1 MDDRRRLHI
10 YLLLAAMPLFY
21 ASNQVIGRYVVLS
34 APPVGL
40 AFWRWAIAFA
50 LLLPFCRRGLRV
62 CAPALRAEWRS
73 LLLLGFLGMVVCG
86 AVVYEGLRYTTA
98 TNGTL
103 IFSAAPV
110 AIVIL
115 DWLWRGRRMSVVE
128 GIGVAAA
135 LVGVTTII
143 CRGDP
148 DVLFGFRFNSGD
160 LGMVAGALAWSVY
173 SLVLKRP
180 ALQALPTLPLFAAI
194 AGTGALLLAPGA
206 LLEGLFVGGPPARG
220 DVWLG
225 ILGLAVVPSLLA
237 FLSFQIGVKAVGPS
251 LTGLFAY
258 LMPIYGVLMAVIF
271 LGESFEP
278 YHAAGMGLTVS
289 GVVLA
294 TAQGAFRR
302 LRRAARA

>member
-1 MDDRRRLHI
+1 MTDRRFSI

-21 ASNQVIGRYVVLS
+21 SSNQVLGRYVVLS
-34 APPVGL
+34 TPPVGL
-40 AFWRWAIAFA
+40 AFWRWAIAFM
-50 LLLPFCRRGLRV
+50 LLLPFCRRGLRAH
-62 CAPALRAEWRS
+62 APALRAAWPS
-73 LLLLGFLGMVVCG
+73 LLTLGFLGMVICG
-86 AVVYEGLRYTTA
+86 AVVYEGLRHTTA

-115 DWLWRGRRMSVVE
+115 EWLWRGRRVSVVE
-128 GIGVAAA
+128 GVGIAAA
-135 LVGVTTII
+135 LAGVLTIL

-148 DVLFGFRFNSGD
+148 DILLGLRFDIGD
-160 LGMVAGALAWSVY
+160 LGIVAGALSWSVY

-194 AGTGALLLAPGA
+194 AGAGTLLLAPGA
-206 LLEGLFVGGPPARG
+206 LLEALFVGGPPARG

-225 ILGLAVVPSLLA
+225 ILGLAIVPSLLA

-251 LTGLFAY
+251 LTGIFAY
-258 LMPIYGVLMAVIF
+258 LMPIYGVLMAVVF

-278 YHAAGMGLTVS
+278 YHAAGMALTVS

-294 TAQGAFRR
+294 TAQGPLNR